1 MFITVFFT
9 QKCNKANLTG
19 PELTKLMKIGTR
31 VVRGL
36 DWKWGEQDG
45 PSGEGRIISEVG
57 DDGYVST
64 RKMANFVKR
73 RGFLSKKK
81 LILFLIYYI
90 RRWVRVEW
98 DNGTTNSYRMGKEA
112 QYDLKLADCVSSSI
126 ISPDTETEDETSLT
140 EMHLTGSSHPTKL
153 LKNASMKMLK
163 MIAVSIA
170 LYGDQVEK
178 CALANV
184 SSMFRMLLASKSG
197 LSNMGLQYWT
207 TLGFL
212 RAIAQPKQ
220 MSKLLTTQTWLSL
233 CVDILNSSINDEL
246 DVYKKVHCVRLLH
259 ATLIHWDENESHLV
273 GKFVEQLFECLGRI
287 VLFCPNDLS
296 ILHASVDVK
305 SRVLLSASNSSTVAE
320 EMVSLLR
327 KLHTLPVWNNAISSY
342 LSQKLCI
349 AAEFFTESTDE
360 AHGRQ
365 SIIRHS
371 SAESEKAYV
380 LAALVTIGSCDP
392 RPRVGM
398 HIFND
403 ANEGTITAF
412 TTKGKTVISSSISD
426 SSVFMEKKK
435 ISIAT
440 AISCANVTP
449 FNINRLP
456 LNEMLLNS
464 LTVLLYGPGE
474 WKSYS
479 KANID
484 VNLLRMQQIHLSTLN
499 SMSALF
505 KNQSSLR
512 KILRQRVPGVSRY
525 SSEESLI
532 EQEAN
537 MEVPSK
543 VETSCDDKNTTPEP
557 TRHTGLNIS
566 SNSKD
571 NQINEDDLDDY
582 KVRVIS
588 ELLLQNLLARA
599 IQSNPLKSIYSYEEL
614 SLAALNLSQQLANN
628 LYMENSVPY
637 FSAVAG
643 TSKIVKPTLPPL
655 QPTLIHGVPFYN
667 DSVSDSL

>member
-1 MFITVFFT
+1 
-9 QKCNKANLTG
+9 
-19 PELTKLMKIGTR
+19 
-31 VVRGL
+31 
-36 DWKWGEQDG
+36 
-45 PSGEGRIISEVG
+45 
-57 DDGYVST
+57 
-64 RKMANFVKR
+64 
-73 RGFLSKKK
+73 
-81 LILFLIYYI
+81 
-90 RRWVRVEW
+90 
-98 DNGTTNSYRMGKEA
+98 MGKEG

-140 EMHLTGSSHPTKL
+140 EMHLSGGSHPTKL

-163 MIAVSIA
+163 MISVSIA
-170 LYGDQVEK
+170 LYGDQIEK

-184 SSMFRMLLASKSG
+184 SSMFRTLLASKSR

-220 MSKLLTTQTWLSL
+220 MSKLLTTPTWLNL
-233 CVDILNSSINDEL
+233 CIDILNSPITDEM
-246 DVYKKVHCVRLLH
+246 DVYKKLHCVRLLH
-259 ATLIHWDENESHLV
+259 ATLIHWDMESERELIE
-273 GKFVEQLFECLGRI
+273 KFIEQLFECLGRI

-327 KLHTLPVWNNAISSY
+327 KLHTLPTWNNAISSY

-349 AAEFFTESTDE
+349 AAEFFTESTDD

-380 LAALVTIGSCDP
+380 LAALVTIGGCDP
-392 RPRVGM
+392 RPRIGI
-398 HIFND
+398 HIANSIND
-403 ANEGTITAF
+403 GTITAF
-412 TTKGKTVISSSISD
+412 TTKGKVVISSTMSD
-426 SSVFMEKKK
+426 STIFSEKKK
-435 ISIAT
+435 ISIST
-440 AISCANVTP
+440 AASCAITTP
-449 FNINRLP
+449 FNMNRLP

-474 WKSYS
+474 WKPYL
-479 KANID
+479 KTNVD
-484 VNLLRMQQIHLSTLN
+484 VNLLRMQQVHLSTLN
-499 SMSALF
+499 SMGVLF

-525 SSEESLI
+525 SSEESLS
-532 EQEAN
+532 EQEVN
-537 MEVPSK
+537 VDIVEPPSK
-543 VETSCDDKNTTPEP
+543 VEISCDDKNTTPEP
-557 TRHTGLNIS
+557 TRHHMGLNVS
-566 SNSKD
+566 QTSNQTD
-571 NQINEDDLDDY
+571 HHINDDDLDDF
-582 KVRVIS
+582 KTRATN
-588 ELLLQNLLARA
+588 ELLLQNILARA

-614 SLAALNLSQQLANN
+614 SLAALNLSQQLAND

-643 TSKIVKPTLPPL
+643 TSKMAKPTTLPPL
-655 QPTLIHGVPFYN
+655 QPTLIHGVPFYHHN
-667 DSVSDSL
+667 DTVSKTHTDSYIKTKNF